1 MPLIRPL
8 VLGRRAFRAAI
19 ASKTVVQIR
28 ILVSDD
34 ATLEFRHPQAL
45 LLAALT
51 SRTRAFIAVRGCGD
65 ARVAEVVRHGVRDAA
80 PRCAVT
86 TVRSCSTVFNIIARR
101 RVGVGWRVAFVLE
114 YTAA

>member
-1 MPLIRPL
+1 MPLIRAL

-28 ILVSDD
+28 ILFNDG
-34 ATLEFRHPQAL
+34 ATRELRHPQAL

-51 SRTRAFIAVRGCGD
+51 ARTRAFVAVLGCGD
-65 ARVAEVVRHGVRDAA
+65 ARVGEVVRHGVRDAA

-86 TVRSCSTVFNIIARR
+86 TARSS
-101 RVGVGWRVAFVLE
+101 
-114 YTAA
+114 